1 MANLHAEKAAAIIEK
16 VGGKENI
23 TLASHCMTRLRLTLK
38 DESKA
43 NDEEVKKIDGII
55 GVVHAGGQYQI
66 IVGQSVPKVY
76 DEVIKM
82 TGLSAQAAVNEN
94 LDGPKEKL
102 TLKSLGKNIMDYL
115 SGTMVQLIPIMIAA
129 AMFKTV
135 NVLLGPDLLGI
146 ITPESDTYRLMDFL
160 YEAGF
165 YFMPVYIGYAA
176 AKKLGVS
183 PMLGMYM
190 GGVLIAP
197 GLINI
202 VTAGEPFKVFGIS
215 IRLVNY
221 SQTVLPIILC
231 VFVMSY
237 IEKLMKKY
245 IPDALSTIFVP
256 FLTMFIMVPLALWI
270 VAPIGNII
278 GDGVG
283 AILNWLAAHGGFFA
297 CMVIAA
303 LWEFLVMTGMHQVIL
318 LPGIMNLLSGNP
330 DSCVMV
336 AGGMATWAAFGMALG
351 AFLRLKDKKEK
362 SLAGGYFVS
371 GFVGGVTEP
380 VLYGIG
386 MKYKKPFIALAIG
399 GALGG
404 LYAGLTHV
412 TVYLLGATNFLSVL
426 GYVAGGT
433 ANLINSIVA
442 SMIAMFGTAALTYFF
457 GFDANDPAVQ
467 KQDK

>member
-1 MANLHAEKAAAIIEK
+1 MANLNAEKAAQIIEA
-16 VGGKENI
+16 VGGKDNVSNV
-23 TLASHCMTRLRLTLK
+23 SHCMTRLRLVLK
-38 DESKA
+38 DESKV
-43 NDEEVKKIDGII
+43 NDEAVKAIDGII
-55 GVVHAGGQYQI
+55 GVARAGGQYQI

-76 DEVIKM
+76 AEVLKM
-82 TGLSAQAAVNEN
+82 GVTGAGSVDEN
-94 LDGPKEKL
+94 LDEPKEKFS
-102 TLKSLGKNIMDYL
+102 LKSFGKNLLNYL

-135 NVLLGPDLLGI
+135 NVLLGPDLLKI
-146 ITPESDTYRLMDFL
+146 ITTESDTYRLFDLL

-165 YFMPVYIGYAA
+165 YFMPIYIGYAA
-176 AKKLGVS
+176 AKKLNAS
-183 PMLGMYM
+183 PMLGMFM
-190 GGVLIAP
+190 GGILVTPA
-197 GLINI
+197 LINI
-202 VTAGEPFKVFGIS
+202 VNAGEPFKIFGIG

-221 SQTVLPIILC
+221 SQSVMPVIIC
-231 VFVMSY
+231 VFVLSY
-237 IEKLMKKY
+237 VEKLLKKV

-256 FLTMFIMVPLALWI
+256 FGTMFIMAPLALWI
-270 VAPIGNII
+270 LAPLGSII
-278 GDGVG
+278 GDYIG
-283 AILNWLAAHGGFFA
+283 ALLNGMAAHGGFIA

-303 LWEFLVMTGMHQVIL
+303 LWEFLVMTGMHTVIL
-318 LPGIMNLLSGNP
+318 IPGIMNLLSGNP

-362 SLAGGYFVS
+362 ALAAGYFVS

-386 MKYKKPFIALAIG
+386 MKYKKTFICLMIG

-433 ANLINSIVA
+433 ANLVNSLIA
-442 SMIAMFGTAALTYFF
+442 DAIAMFGTAALVYFF
-457 GFDANDPAVQ
+457 GFDKNEPAIQ
-467 KQDK
+467 KQNKQ